1 MRNIYMVTYF
11 NTMVKNEE
19 LLLDKILPIWKNYP
33 IDVFVFYDDNS
44 TDNTVGVIEKHL
56 PKDRFV
62 ILNDKLEIFNES
74 HNRTAMLEY
83 SRDKCDY
90 IFYIDADELLSANI
104 VSHFKEFCNYMS
116 RYNLNLYWYNVV
128 DSLSTYRYDPQY
140 QSAFGRF
147 VTDTKHIGQ
156 INEGA
161 KYHTCTRF
169 PQSSLETQFSNQFGI
184 IHLQSLNRKYY
195 AIKQLWYKH
204 YEHYNWDHTIDVI
217 NAKYDPVVNNFN
229 FNLQQTPIDIFK
241 GIEFD
246 MSVFDDMCVNK
257 GYLTYIKENYNE
269 KLITFG
275 KEYL

>member
-1 MRNIYMVTYF
+1 MVTHF

-19 LLLDKILPIWKNYP
+19 LLLDVVLPIWAKYP
-33 IDVFVFYDDNS
+33 IDKFVFYDDNS

-56 PKDRFV
+56 SKDRFIV
-62 ILNDKLEIFNES
+62 LNDKLEDFNES
-74 HNRTAMLEY
+74 HNRTRMLEY
-83 SRDKCDY
+83 SRNSCDY

-104 VSHFKEFCNYMS
+104 VQYFTEFCDYMGKN
-116 RYNLNLYWYNVV
+116 NLNLYWYNVV
-128 DSLSTYRYDPQY
+128 DSLKTYRFDPQY
-140 QSAFGRF
+140 QSAYGRF
-147 VTDTKHIGQ
+147 VTDTKHIGK

-169 PQSSLETQFSNQFGI
+169 PESTLPLQYSNQFGI

-204 YEHYNWDHTIDVI
+204 YEHNKWNHTIEAI

-229 FNLQQTPIDIFK
+229 FNLKETPTDIFQ
-241 GIEFD
+241 GIELNP
-246 MSVFDDMCVNK
+246 SVFDDMCVNK
-257 GYLTYIKENYNE
+257 GYIEYIKGNYNE

-275 KEYL
+275 KEFL

>member
-1 MRNIYMVTYF
+1 MVTYF

-19 LLLDKILPIWKNYP
+19 LLLDKVLPIWKNYP
-33 IDVFVFYDDNS
+33 IDMFVFYDDNS
-44 TDNTVGVIEKHL
+44 TDNTVEVIKKHL
-56 PKDRFV
+56 DSRCI
-62 ILNDKLEIFNES
+62 ILNDKLDTFNES

-83 SRDKCDY
+83 SRNKCDY

-104 VSHFKEFCNYMS
+104 VEHFEPFCQYMS

-147 VTDTKHIGQ
+147 ITDTKNIGK

-169 PQSSLETQFSNQFGI
+169 PPSTLETQYSNQFGI
-184 IHLQSLNRKYY
+184 IHLQSLNRRYY

-204 YEHYNWDHTIDVI
+204 YENKHWGHTVEAV
-217 NAKYDPVVNNFN
+217 NSKYDPVVNNFN
-229 FNLQQTPIDIFK
+229 FNLQQTPPDIIK

-246 MSVFDDMCVNK
+246 KGVFDLMCENK
-257 GYLTYIKENYNE
+257 GYISYIKENYDEN
-269 KLITFG
+269 LVTFG
-275 KEYL
+275 KEFL